1 MVVEVG
7 INEGMMRASNP
18 HVPYI
23 PEEIAYDARACY
35 EAGAAVVHYHGRD
48 AETGAGLITD
58 HAVNIATQRR
68 ITETSPVITY
78 PTYGSSTRVL
88 DHYDIVEPAHLRY
101 RHFIAGVDAGVRF
114 EVGPVN
120 LGAAFDVNA
129 RRNPDDGRL
138 VPTTGYQINSGAGH
152 EWLLNFCRENAM
164 KPIFA
169 VFDNGHIR
177 NLVEMGWVTDQPL
190 AVKLF
195 FGPVLPPTAKTLV
208 YVVDQLHD
216 IFAGYDLS
224 WTTVVMGADQFPLCA
239 MTLVMCGHVRVGL
252 GDYAYQDEG
261 QPSNPQ
267 LVERVLTIARALGR
281 EPASP
286 DDTRALRGITG
297 ATH

>member
-1 MVVEVG
+1 M
-7 INEGMMRASNP
+7 
-18 HVPYI
+18 
-23 PEEIAYDARACY
+23 
-35 EAGAAVVHYHGRD
+35 
-48 AETGAGLITD
+48 
-58 HAVNIATQRR
+58 
-68 ITETSPVITY
+68 ITY

-101 RHFIAGVDAGVRF
+101 RHFIAGVDAGVRL

-177 NLVEMGWVTDQPL
+177 NLRNLVEMGWATDQPL

-195 FGPVLPPTAKTLV
+195 FGHVLPPTAKTLV

-216 IFAGYDLS
+216 IFAGYDFS
-224 WTTVVMGADQFPLCA
+224 WTTVVMGADQFQLCA